1 MDQSK
6 KETFHRRLLKERD
19 RLLQDIHGSD
29 ESVVQKQ
36 REGDELSHLPTHP
49 ADHDAEGLDAEL
61 TFDATLR
68 DELRAVEEALD
79 RIRNDDFG
87 RCQRCGKDIAVAR
100 LEALPFTPY
109 CIRCEREEEAEQAAE
124 AAG

>member
-1 MDQSK
+1 MDQSQ
-6 KETFHRRLLKERD
+6 KEAFHRRLLEQRD
-19 RLLQDIHGSD
+19 RLLQDIQGSD
-29 ESVVQKQ
+29 ESVVEKQ
-36 REGDELSHLPTHP
+36 RERDELSHLPTHP

-79 RIRNDDFG
+79 RIRNDSFG
-87 RCQRCGKDIAVAR
+87 LCQRCGKQIAAAR
-100 LEALPFTPY
+100 LDALPFTPY